1 MLTQNLENPNQF
13 LSKITIHPFLFG
25 IFPIV
30 SLFYSNIQILFITEI
45 IFPLIFVLGI
55 IGGIWFLLKIILKD
69 KIKSAFIVSLFLI
82 IFFSYGHAYLEFD
95 HFTINDIDI
104 GKHRFFLIPF
114 LTILLIGTLFL
125 IKTKKKLN
133 NATTITNTISLA
145 LVIIVSI
152 NIGVYYLENSSVFNF
167 EQETNEINSMGDAEY
182 FPNIYYIILDAYPGY
197 HSLKKI
203 SNYDNDE
210 FYNYFQKK
218 GFFTS
223 KNSFTNYL
231 VTELSIPSALNMEYL
246 HLSLDLKDNSF
257 DANTLHVMGNE
268 NKIMMFLQS
277 IGYTTINFDSGWGFS
292 RDMRYAD
299 LQLCGDN
306 EFMDSEFIIML
317 TKTSMLNPI
326 YVKIYETNKTEMKLC
341 TFDKLP
347 TVPSLV
353 NEPFFVFAHI
363 LLPHGPFLFG
373 PNGEILSPDDLDLD
387 NTSPEYQS
395 AFLDQVTFTNKKII
409 KVVNQLLDSENP
421 PVIIIQS
428 DHGSSFTFKNP
439 QNGNYPDA
447 DMLLEKMNNI
457 NFIYLPSNST
467 NIIHDTITPVN
478 TFRVIFNHYFKTDLE
493 TLEDNSYIFNGDG
506 FDDITDRLH
515 NITQ

>member
-1 MLTQNLENPNQF
+1 MATYFKNI
-13 LSKITIHPFLFG
+13 SKITIHPFLFG
-25 IFPIV
+25 IFPII
-30 SLFYSNIQILFITEI
+30 SLFYSNIRILFISEI
-45 IFPLIFVLGI
+45 ILPLIFVIGI
-55 IGGIWFLLKIILKD
+55 TGGIWFLLKIILKD

-95 HFTINDIDI
+95 HFEINGFDV
-104 GKHRFFLIPF
+104 GKHRFVLIPF
-114 LTILLIGTLFL
+114 LTILLVGTFFL
-125 IKTKKKLN
+125 IRTKKKLN

-145 LVIIVSI
+145 LVIIVLI
-152 NIGVYYLENSSVFNF
+152 NIGTYYLEDNSVFNF
-167 EQETNEINSMGDAEY
+167 KQQANEINSMGDVEY

-197 HSLKKI
+197 NSLKKI

-210 FYNYFQKK
+210 FYNYFEKK

-223 KNSFTNYL
+223 KNSFSNYPHSH
-231 VTELSIPSALNMEYL
+231 LSIPSALNMEYL
-246 HLSLDLKDNSF
+246 HPLVDVKDNSY
-257 DANTLHVMGNE
+257 DQGTLHIMANE
-268 NKIMMFLQS
+268 NKIMRFLQS

-306 EFMDSEFIIML
+306 EFMGSEFIIML

-326 YVKIYETNKTEMKLC
+326 YVKIYETSKTEMRLC

-347 TVPSLV
+347 TVSSLV
-353 NEPFFVFAHI
+353 NEPYFVFAHMI
-363 LLPHGPFLFG
+363 LPHGPFLFG
-373 PNGEILSPDDLDLD
+373 PNGEIRSPDDLDMD
-387 NTSPEYQS
+387 RTSPESQS

-409 KVVNQLLDSENP
+409 EVVNQLLDSENP

-428 DHGSSFTFKNP
+428 DHGSMFVFKDP
-439 QNGNYPDA
+439 QNGNYPDE
-447 DMLLEKMNNI
+447 DMLLERMNNI

-467 NIIHDTITPVN
+467 NIVHDTITPVN
-478 TFRVIFNHYFKTDLE
+478 TFRVIFNHFFKTDLE
-493 TLEDNSYIFNGDG
+493 ILEDNSYIFNGDG

-515 NITQ
+515 NILN